1 MRCRKNVRKLIVEY
15 NAAADKT
22 TTALYK
28 FRQAIVA
35 LKSAPSQLAPPHTQA
50 NRYDD
55 YVYVHQQSMAGHPGN
70 DPGPHPGHRGPMFF
84 PWHREFLRR
93 FEQDLRAV
101 SGDPT
106 ICLPYWD
113 WSIDKTPADAGY
125 PFFTDFLGGDGVG
138 AGIVVGDGAFASVN
152 GWDLNIA
159 DAYDPDPQHQANLDK
174 LQRSFGTDP
183 ALGPNPGDR
192 TLPTRAAVIASLAVN
207 EYDVKPWNIT
217 ASGPHSFRNRVEG
230 WTGPQPITNM
240 HNRVH
245 VWVGGSMLPGTSPN
259 DPVFFLNHA
268 KEDQLW
274 AVWMQKYPTV
284 PHYLPLDSEPLPAG
298 HTHLKRLSDHM
309 ESLADYFG
317 AGTKDRPIDLLDH
330 KAIIWYDTDLPDIV
344 VESGPSVAF
353 TNVPATLT
361 QTKYIRFRIRTCR
374 TTYISVTA
382 APTGNFSV
390 LGGPD
395 FQVVPN
401 EATDFEILEIGVQF
415 HAVGANVQVAAI
427 DLQATVIDEEGYYAA
442 NQNDPFVVGTF
453 HVELVASNIIT
464 TDSSI
469 SLVLD
474 RSGSMADIANSG
486 ATKSTLLK
494 RAVGVV
500 HSLMQANDEIGI
512 ARFSTT
518 ADVIVPMVP
527 KSSGLGTVLTGTDLD
542 PAGATAIGLGLQE
555 GSGLINGPGATKP
568 NKAMI
573 VMTDGNENVR
583 PFVNEL
589 PAGTVNQTTFA
600 IGLGLPGQVSD
611 PVLDQLAANTGGY
624 LLVTGDVSS
633 DAERFTLAKFFLQ
646 VLKDAT
652 LNQTV
657 VDPAGDLLWNGGNQV
672 IPFAVSDTD
681 VSADV
686 VVLCPIPQLLDFRLV
701 TPSGVEITRD
711 TPVAE
716 PNVQYVVEADVAYYR
731 LMLPALAGDPA
742 GSHRGGWQAVLTLRS
757 PDEVLEEIRRMED
770 RKAALVLM
778 RRLREF
784 LDTSVPYNLSVHT
797 FSNLRLDA
805 ELAQKSREPGG
816 TATLVASLFEY
827 EVPLATGAKVWAT
840 ITGPGFAG
848 STAVFDELGNGNYQ
862 LEWPLQ
868 RVGSYR
874 FVVHAEGR
882 TSGGD
887 PFTREKVL
895 TAGVW
900 QGGDKPWEPVENP
913 EGEDKRRP
921 QPPGDD
927 DDRLRRLLAEME
939 ESPSMRARLAELGF
953 DLAAVRSAL
962 DVAPIDTD
970 DLEARLRTA
979 SEAGPLSTPV
989 QRRPKRP
996 GVPGNLFVIEGFT
1009 NPEETEPAE
1018 HHDESPRPGE
1028 HQGESGQPEEHG
1040 HQPPD
1045 EPDDRHH

>member
-35 LKSAPSQLAPPHTQA
+35 LKSAPSRLAPPHTQA

-55 YVYVHQQSMAGHPGN
+55 YVYVHQQSMAGHPPS
-70 DPGPHPGHRGPMFF
+70 DPGPHPGHRGPAFF

-93 FEQDLRAV
+93 FEQDLRTV
-101 SGDPT
+101 SGDPA

-113 WSIDKTPADAGY
+113 WSVDKTPADAGY
-125 PFFTDFLGGDGVG
+125 PFFADFLGGNGVG
-138 AGIVVGDGAFASVN
+138 AGLVVGDGVFASVN

-159 DAYDPDPQHQANLDK
+159 DAFDGNPQHQANLDK
-174 LQRSFGTDP
+174 LQRSFGNAAP
-183 ALGPNPGDR
+183 S
-192 TLPTRAAVIASLAVN
+192 LPTRNAVIASLAVN
-207 EYDVKPWNIT
+207 EYDKSPWNINADGT
-217 ASGPHSFRNRVEG
+217 HSFRNRVEG
-230 WTGPQPITNM
+230 FTGPEAGGNM

-245 VWVGGSMLPGTSPN
+245 LWVGGSMLPGTSPN

-268 KEDQLW
+268 KEDELW
-274 AVWMQKYPTV
+274 AVWMQKYPSV

-309 ESLADYFG
+309 DSLAEYFG
-317 AGTKDRPIDLLDH
+317 AGTIDRPIDLLDH
-330 KAIIWYDTDLPDIV
+330 KAITWYDTDLPDIV

-353 TNVPATLT
+353 TNVPANLT
-361 QTKYIRFRIRTCR
+361 QTKYIRFRVRTCR
-374 TTYISVTA
+374 TTYVSVTA
-382 APTGNFSV
+382 TPTGNFSV

-401 EATDFEILEIGVQF
+401 ESSDFEILEIGVQF

-427 DLQATVIDEEGYYAA
+427 DLQATIIDEEGYYAA

-453 HVELVASNIIT
+453 HIELVASNIVT
-464 TDSSI
+464 SDSSI
-469 SLVLD
+469 ALVLD
-474 RSGSMADIANSG
+474 RSGSMADVASGG

-500 HSLMQANDEIGI
+500 HSLLQQNDEIGI
-512 ARFSTT
+512 ARFSTV
-518 ADVIVPMVP
+518 ADVILPMVP

-542 PAGATAIGLGLQE
+542 PAGSTAIGLGLQQ

-573 VMTDGNENVR
+573 VMTDGNENVH

-589 PAGTVNQTTFA
+589 PAGTVSQTTFA

-611 PVLDQLAANTGGY
+611 PVLDQLAVNTGGY

-633 DAERFTLAKFFLQ
+633 DSERFTLAKFFLQ
-646 VLKDAT
+646 ILKDAT

-657 VDPAGDLLWNGGNQV
+657 IDPAGDLLWNGGMQV
-672 IPFAVSDTD
+672 IPFAISDTD
-681 VSADV
+681 VSVDV

-701 TPSGVEITRD
+701 TPSGIDVTRD
-711 TPVAE
+711 TPAVE
-716 PNVQYVVEADVAYYR
+716 PNVEYVVDADVAYYR

-757 PDEVLEEIRRMED
+757 QNEVLEEIRTMED
-770 RKAALVLM
+770 RKAAQVLV
-778 RRLREF
+778 RRLREMMGKP
-784 LDTSVPYNLSVHT
+784 VPYSLSVYT

-805 ELAQKSREPGG
+805 ELAQRSREPGG
-816 TATLVASLFEY
+816 VATLIASLFEY
-827 EVPLATGAKVWAT
+827 DVPLATGTRVWAT
-840 ITGPGFAG
+840 ITGPGFSGA
-848 STAVFDELGNGNYQ
+848 TAVFDELGNGSYQ
-862 LEWPLQ
+862 LEWPLK

-900 QGGDKPWEPVENP
+900 RGGDKPWEPAENP
-913 EGEDKRRP
+913 EGEGKM
-921 QPPGDD
+921 QPGDD
-927 DDRLRRLLAEME
+927 DSLNRLLAEVE
-939 ESPSMRARLAELGF
+939 ERPSMRTRLAELGL
-953 DLAAVRSAL
+953 DVAAARSAL
-962 DVAPIDTD
+962 DAAATD
-970 DLEARLRTA
+970 DVEARLRATA
-979 SEAGPLSTPV
+979 EAGPLSTPV
-989 QRRPKRP
+989 RRTPKRP
-996 GVPGNLFVIEGFT
+996 GVPGNMFLIEGFT
-1009 NPEETEPAE
+1009 NPEETEPADD
-1018 HHDESPRPGE
+1018 HGHSPEAGDQPGE
-1028 HQGESGQPEEHG
+1028 H
-1040 HQPPD
+1040 
-1045 EPDDRHH
+1045 

>member
-1 MRCRKNVRKLIVEY
+1 MKELAEPESRNEELVMRCRKNVRKLIVEY

-35 LKSAPSQLAPPHTQA
+35 LKSAPSRLAPPHTQA

-55 YVYVHQQSMAGHPGN
+55 YVYVHQQSMAGHPAS
-70 DPGPHPGHRGPMFF
+70 DPGPHPGHRGPAFF

-93 FEQDLRAV
+93 FEQDLRTV
-101 SGDPT
+101 SGDT
-106 ICLPYWD
+106 SICLPYWD
-113 WSIDKTPADAGY
+113 WSIDKKPADVGY
-125 PFFTDFLGGDGVG
+125 PFFTEFLGGNGVG
-138 AGIVVGDGAFASVN
+138 GGIVVGNGAFASVN
-152 GWDLNIA
+152 GWHLNIA
-159 DAYDPDPQHQANLDK
+159 DAYDGDPQHQANLDK
-174 LQRSFGTDP
+174 LQRSFGTSSAAP
-183 ALGPNPGDR
+183 S
-192 TLPTRAAVIASLAVN
+192 LPTRDAVIASLAVN
-207 EYDVKPWNIT
+207 EYDVSPWNKDADGT
-217 ASGPHSFRNRVEG
+217 RSFRNRVEG
-230 WTGPQPITNM
+230 WTGPEAKTNM

-274 AVWMQKYPTV
+274 AVWMQKYPSV

-309 ESLADYFG
+309 DSLAEYFG
-317 AGTKDRPIDLLDH
+317 AGTIDRPVDLLDH
-330 KAIIWYDTDLPDIV
+330 RAITWYDTDLPDIV

-353 TNVPATLT
+353 TNVPANLT

-374 TTYISVTA
+374 TTFISVTA

-401 EATDFEILEIGVQF
+401 EPSDFEILDIGVQF

-427 DLQATVIDEEGYYAA
+427 DLQATIIDEDGYYAA
-442 NQNDPFVVGTF
+442 NQNDPFVTGTF
-453 HVELVASNIIT
+453 HIELVASNIVT
-464 TDSSI
+464 TDSSLA
-469 SLVLD
+469 LVLD
-474 RSGSMADIANSG
+474 RSGSMADIASG
-486 ATKSTLLK
+486 GVSKSTLLK

-500 HSLMQANDEIGI
+500 HSLLQQNDEIGI
-512 ARFSTT
+512 ARFDTT
-518 ADVIVPMVP
+518 ADVILPMVP

-542 PAGATAIGLGLQE
+542 PAGATAIGLGLQQ
-555 GSGLINGPGATKP
+555 GSGLINGPGATRP

-573 VMTDGNENVR
+573 VMTDGNENIR
-583 PFVNEL
+583 PYVNEL
-589 PAGTVNQTTFA
+589 PAGTVSQTTFA

-646 VLKDAT
+646 ILKDAT

-657 VDPAGDLLWNGGNQV
+657 IDPAGDLLWNGGKQV
-672 IPFAVSDTD
+672 IPFAISDTD

-686 VVLCPIPQLLDFRLV
+686 VVLCPVPQLLDFRLV
-701 TPSGVEITRD
+701 TPSGVDITRD
-711 TPVAE
+711 TPAVE
-716 PNVQYVVEADVAYYR
+716 PNVQYFVDADVAYYR

-757 PDEVLEEIRRMED
+757 PDEVLEEIRKMED
-770 RKAALVLM
+770 RKAAQVLVG
-778 RRLREF
+778 RLREMMGKP
-784 LDTSVPYNLSVHT
+784 VPYNLSVYT

-805 ELAQKSREPGG
+805 ELVQKSREPGG
-816 TATLVASLFEY
+816 TATLIASLFEY
-827 EVPLATGAKVWAT
+827 DVPLATGARVWAT
-840 ITGPGFAG
+840 VTGPGFSG
-848 STAVFDELGNGNYQ
+848 STAVFDELGNGSYQ
-862 LEWPLQ
+862 LEWPLK

-874 FVVHAEGR
+874 FVVHAEGQ

-900 QGGDKPWEPVENP
+900 RGGDKPWEPVENP
-913 EGEDKRRP
+913 EGEDRR
-921 QPPGDD
+921 QPHPGDD
-927 DDRLRRLLAEME
+927 DRLGRLLAEIE
-939 ESPSMRARLAELGF
+939 ERPSMRTRLAELGL
-953 DLAAVRSAL
+953 DVTAVRSAVDAAAL
-962 DVAPIDTD
+962 DDV
-970 DLEARLRTA
+970 EARLRATA
-979 SEAGPLSTPV
+979 EAGPLSMPV

-996 GVPGNLFVIEGFT
+996 GVPGNLFLIEGFT
-1009 NPEETEPAE
+1009 NPEETGPAE
-1018 HHDESPRPGE
+1018 HHGQGPEPGDQLGE
-1028 HQGESGQPEEHG
+1028 H
-1040 HQPPD
+1040 
-1045 EPDDRHH
+1045 